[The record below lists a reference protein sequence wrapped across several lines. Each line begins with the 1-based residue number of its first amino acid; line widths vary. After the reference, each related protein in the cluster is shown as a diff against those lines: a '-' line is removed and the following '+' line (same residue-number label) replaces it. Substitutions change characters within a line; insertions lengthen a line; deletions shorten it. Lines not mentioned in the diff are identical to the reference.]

1 MATTCGQTLQ
11 RLIRVLT
18 DEELKLVTGGEQECA
33 NQFSH
38 SKNGNPVFFANSD
51 LTTQNEDIIIKTRG
65 GGGLNGGN
73 NSPLYVV
80 DGIPLDIDPKLKS

>member
-1 MATTCGQTLQ
+1 MENKNA
-11 RLIRVLT
+11 LIDLAIAKMVI
-18 DEELKLVTGGEQECA
+18 QY
-33 NQFSH
+33 
-38 SKNGNPVFFANSD
+38 FFANSN

-80 DGIPLDIDPKLKS
+80 DGIPLDTDPKLKS

>member
-1 MATTCGQTLQ
+1 MKKVLFELGQF
-11 RLIRVLT
+11 IT

-80 DGIPLDIDPKLKS
+80 DGIPLDTDPKLKS